1 MSKATAVFREK
12 APWYMRNLIAEF
24 GLSEEDAAAIVG
36 NLGAESA
43 GFTVLQE
50 IKPLVPGSRGGWGV
64 AQWTGPRRRAFERWV
79 AEKGYDPSS
88 DKANYGFLVLELRT
102 SEASAI
108 PAVKRARTLRDKVI
122 AFERNFERA
131 GIPHYD
137 SRVRWAERALA
148 AYRGKAAPVPPV
160 VKKTVSTVAAGGAAA
175 TIAKGHGWSSADAL
189 AIGVVLIVA
198 VVVGLLIYRKL
209 KK

>member
-1 MSKATAVFREK
+1 MASTALFRQK
-12 APWYMRNLIAEF
+12 APGIMRQLIAEF
-24 GLSEEDAAAIVG
+24 GLTEEDAAAILG
-36 NLGAESA
+36 NIGAECG
-43 GFTVLQE
+43 GFTKLQE
-50 IKPLVPGSRGGWGV
+50 VKPLVPGSRGGWGWC
-64 AQWTGPRRRAFERWV
+64 QWTGPRRKAFERWV

-108 PAVKRARTLRDKVI
+108 PAVKRAKTLRDKVI

-148 AYRGKAAPVPPV
+148 AYRGKPSVPPV
-160 VKKTVSTVAAGGAAA
+160 VKKTVGTVAAGGAVA
-175 TIAKGHGWSSADAL
+175 TAAKGNGFSATDAL
-189 AIGVVLIVA
+189 AIGVVVCVA
-198 VVVGLLIYRKL
+198 VAVAFFILRKR
-209 KK
+209 KKG